1 MSDTQFEFSK
11 LFLACMCKRYLEVP
25 GTKILI
31 LTGNEL
37 VGRIG
42 RRIGDSDLPII
53 FQFLS
58 ESPKVVAANLAYNI
72 ITDKGMDHIASL
84 LEGNSSLVELNLMNN
99 NIQKAGIKRLTKVKH
114 SGLKSL
120 RLNGNKIGPKGL
132 KYLAAMVSSHP
143 ALINLDI
150 GECDSN
156 IETFI
161 HFMAILRTPKQTLQA
176 LNLSRILGPFFHTL
190 QTDHVANI
198 LQQTLAINST
208 LTELHLQ
215 KIGFRDHDVEI
226 MVEGLKKNS
235 TILLLDLGC
244 NNIGDFGIECLAEY
258 LGTKPPLRSLFVSS
272 NIIQDTGAR
281 ALSFKFPFS
290 NLVFLDLSNNN
301 ITERGVLDILNTLK
315 KERPVE
321 GLFIRNNEISDTVCK
336 VLFRMILSGVLNKST
351 LDVSVYQNNDT
362 LGFTHTE
369 DADHLKPHYYC
380 LCAQDKIYCRYCT
393 VTQIKNKM

>member
-1 MSDTQFEFSK
+1 MTDNKFQLNK

-37 VGRIG
+37 IHRIG
-42 RRIGDSDLPII
+42 RRIKDSDLPLI

-58 ESPKVVAANLAYNI
+58 DSPKVIAANLAYNK
-72 ITDKGMDHIASL
+72 ITDKGMDHMASL
-84 LEGNSSLVELNLMNN
+84 LEGNSSLLELNLMNN
-99 NIQKAGIKRLTKVKH
+99 NIQKAGIKKLAKVKNT
-114 SGLKSL
+114 GLKSL
-120 RLNGNKIGPKGL
+120 RLNGNKIGSKGL
-132 KYLAAMVSSHP
+132 KYLAAMVSSNH
-143 ALINLDI
+143 ALVNLDI

-156 IETFI
+156 IETFV
-161 HFMAILRTPKQTLQA
+161 HFMAILRTPGQTLQA
-176 LNLSRILGPFFHTL
+176 LNLSRMLGPPFHVL
-190 QTDHVANI
+190 QTDLVAQI
-198 LQQTLAINST
+198 LQQTLAVNST

-215 KIGFRDHDVEI
+215 KIGFTDHDVEI

-258 LGTKPPLRSLFVSS
+258 LGTKPPLRSLFVNS

-281 ALSFKFPFS
+281 ALSFKLPFS
-290 NLVFLDLSNNN
+290 NLTFLDISSNK

-315 KERPVE
+315 KERPIE
-321 GLFIRNNEISDTVCK
+321 GLFIRKNQINEQVCK

-351 LDVSVYQNNDT
+351 LDVSVYQNGDNF
-362 LGFTHTE
+362 GFTHTE
-369 DADHLKPHYYC
+369 DVDHIKPHYYC
-380 LCAQDKIYCRYCT
+380 LCAQARIYCRHCDAFR
-393 VTQIKNKM
+393 IKNKP